1 MTRFEPGIN
10 FNISS
15 KTTSFWNQLK
25 KKKIYIY
32 IYISKLQHFNLNP
45 KIITQL
51 SLSHQSPNL
60 SLSHKRLLLTSLFLS
75 PHSLPLLLLLATTV
89 LPLEAT
95 ILGVPLFPL
104 SHLLFSGSFIEDFEF
119 YAPPYNA
126 FIEVCL
132 CTVLIYLLWI
142 QFSFFFFFVIW
153 NWIFFRERLWICLY
167 LCVFHCFLSFLWNIW
182 IFEWLW
188 WGLGC

>member
-15 KTTSFWNQLK
+15 KTTSFWYQLK
-25 KKKIYIY
+25 KKKNIYIY

-60 SLSHKRLLLTSLFLS
+60 SLSHKRLLLASLFLS

-104 SHLLFSGSFIEDFEF
+104 SHLLFLGSFIEDFEF

-142 QFSFFFFFVIW
+142 QFSFFFFL
-153 NWIFFRERLWICLY
+153 NGFFFFCDLKL
-167 LCVFHCFLSFLWNIW
+167 N
-182 IFEWLW
+182 IFERKIVNLFVFVCFP
-188 WGLGC
+188 LFPFLFMEYLNF

>member
-1 MTRFEPGIN
+1 MPESWFERGKEGGSTTLEKVRARDVGLRTLGLFLYNFNLIPKWRVLSLALILISVPKLHHFGIN
-10 FNISS
+10 
-15 KTTSFWNQLK
+15 LK
-25 KKKIYIY
+25 KNIYIYIY

-60 SLSHKRLLLTSLFLS
+60 SLSHKRLLLASLFLS

-104 SHLLFSGSFIEDFEF
+104 SHLLFLGSFIEDFEF

-142 QFSFFFFFVIW
+142 QFSFFFF
-153 NWIFFRERLWICLY
+153 
-167 LCVFHCFLSFLWNIW
+167 
-182 IFEWLW
+182 
-188 WGLGC
+188 

>member
-1 MTRFEPGIN
+1 MSLALILISVPKLHHFGIN
-10 FNISS
+10 
-15 KTTSFWNQLK
+15 LK
-25 KKKIYIY
+25 KKYIYIY

-60 SLSHKRLLLTSLFLS
+60 SLSHKRLLLASLFLS

-142 QFSFFFFFVIW
+142 QFSFFFFCDLKL
-153 NWIFFRERLWICLY
+153 NIFERKIVN
-167 LCVFHCFLSFLWNIW
+167 LCVFHCFLSFLWNI
-182 IFEWLW
+182 
-188 WGLGC
+188 